1 MVLWFPKHLFH
12 PCVLLDNNR
21 ITHQILYHRMNTNL
35 RNAFKATLNWVA
47 ELQTKEIILWFMK
60 RIDKLEK
67 ENKKLKQ
74 KLNQEEQEIFEEESF
89 KEDDI
94 KFNKE
99 AIIIG
104 KEEFFDPFTSILP
117 FNNLFPLIFSI

>member
-1 MVLWFPKHLFH
+1 MDK
-12 PCVLLDNNR
+12 
-21 ITHQILYHRMNTNL
+21 
-35 RNAFKATLNWVA
+35 
-47 ELQTKEIILWFMK
+47 ETKEIILWFMK

-74 KLNQEEQEIFEEESF
+74 KLNQKEQEIFEEESF

-99 AIIIG
+99 AIGDDIEEIFKTAFKFFNC
-104 KEEFFDPFTSILP
+104 KE
-117 FNNLFPLIFSI
+117 

>member
-1 MVLWFPKHLFH
+1 MDK
-12 PCVLLDNNR
+12 
-21 ITHQILYHRMNTNL
+21 
-35 RNAFKATLNWVA
+35 
-47 ELQTKEIILWFMK
+47 ETKEIILWFMK

-99 AIIIG
+99 AIGDDIEEIFKTAFKFFNS
-104 KEEFFDPFTSILP
+104 KE
-117 FNNLFPLIFSI
+117 

>member
-1 MVLWFPKHLFH
+1 MDK
-12 PCVLLDNNR
+12 
-21 ITHQILYHRMNTNL
+21 
-35 RNAFKATLNWVA
+35 
-47 ELQTKEIILWFMK
+47 ETKEIILWFMK

-74 KLNQEEQEIFEEESF
+74 KLNQEEEEIFEEESF

-99 AIIIG
+99 AIGDDIEEIFKTAFKFFNS
-104 KEEFFDPFTSILP
+104 KE
-117 FNNLFPLIFSI
+117 

>member
-1 MVLWFPKHLFH
+1 MDK
-12 PCVLLDNNR
+12 
-21 ITHQILYHRMNTNL
+21 
-35 RNAFKATLNWVA
+35 
-47 ELQTKEIILWFMK
+47 ETKEIILWFMK

-74 KLNQEEQEIFEEESF
+74 KLNQEEEEVFEEESF

-99 AIIIG
+99 AIGDDIEEIFKTAFKFFNC
-104 KEEFFDPFTSILP
+104 KE
-117 FNNLFPLIFSI
+117 

>member
-1 MVLWFPKHLFH
+1 MDK
-12 PCVLLDNNR
+12 
-21 ITHQILYHRMNTNL
+21 
-35 RNAFKATLNWVA
+35 
-47 ELQTKEIILWFMK
+47 ETKEIILWFMK

-74 KLNQEEQEIFEEESF
+74 KLNQEEDGIFEEASF

-99 AIIIG
+99 AIGDDIEEIFKTAFKFFNC
-104 KEEFFDPFTSILP
+104 KE
-117 FNNLFPLIFSI
+117 

>member
-1 MVLWFPKHLFH
+1 MDK
-12 PCVLLDNNR
+12 
-21 ITHQILYHRMNTNL
+21 
-35 RNAFKATLNWVA
+35 
-47 ELQTKEIILWFMK
+47 ETKEIILWFMK

-94 KFNKE
+94 KFNK
-99 AIIIG
+99 
-104 KEEFFDPFTSILP
+104 KEIDDDIEEIFKTAFKFF
-117 FNNLFPLIFSI
+117 NCKE

>member
-1 MVLWFPKHLFH
+1 MDK
-12 PCVLLDNNR
+12 
-21 ITHQILYHRMNTNL
+21 
-35 RNAFKATLNWVA
+35 
-47 ELQTKEIILWFMK
+47 ETKEIILWFMK

-74 KLNQEEQEIFEEESF
+74 KLNQEEDGIFEEESF

-99 AIIIG
+99 AIGDDIEEIFKTAFKFFNC
-104 KEEFFDPFTSILP
+104 KE
-117 FNNLFPLIFSI
+117 

>member
-1 MVLWFPKHLFH
+1 MDK
-12 PCVLLDNNR
+12 
-21 ITHQILYHRMNTNL
+21 
-35 RNAFKATLNWVA
+35 
-47 ELQTKEIILWFMK
+47 ETKEIILWFMK

-74 KLNQEEQEIFEEESF
+74 KLNQEEEEIFEEESF

-99 AIIIG
+99 AIGDDIEEIFKTAFKFFNC
-104 KEEFFDPFTSILP
+104 KE
-117 FNNLFPLIFSI
+117 

>member
-1 MVLWFPKHLFH
+1 MDK
-12 PCVLLDNNR
+12 
-21 ITHQILYHRMNTNL
+21 
-35 RNAFKATLNWVA
+35 
-47 ELQTKEIILWFMK
+47 ETKEIILWFMK

-99 AIIIG
+99 AIGDDIEEIFKTAFKFFNC
-104 KEEFFDPFTSILP
+104 KE
-117 FNNLFPLIFSI
+117 

>member
-1 MVLWFPKHLFH
+1 MDK
-12 PCVLLDNNR
+12 
-21 ITHQILYHRMNTNL
+21 
-35 RNAFKATLNWVA
+35 
-47 ELQTKEIILWFMK
+47 ETKEIILWFMK

-99 AIIIG
+99 AIGDDIEEIFKTSFKFFNC
-104 KEEFFDPFTSILP
+104 KE
-117 FNNLFPLIFSI
+117 

>member
-1 MVLWFPKHLFH
+1 M
-12 PCVLLDNNR
+12 D
-21 ITHQILYHRMNTNL
+21 
-35 RNAFKATLNWVA
+35 
-47 ELQTKEIILWFMK
+47 KEIILWFMK

-74 KLNQEEQEIFEEESF
+74 KLNQEEDGIFEEESF

-99 AIIIG
+99 AIGDDIEEIFKTAFKFFNC
-104 KEEFFDPFTSILP
+104 KE
-117 FNNLFPLIFSI
+117 

>member
-1 MVLWFPKHLFH
+1 M
-12 PCVLLDNNR
+12 D
-21 ITHQILYHRMNTNL
+21 
-35 RNAFKATLNWVA
+35 
-47 ELQTKEIILWFMK
+47 KEIILWFMK

-74 KLNQEEQEIFEEESF
+74 KLNQEEEEIFEEESF

-99 AIIIG
+99 AIGDDIEEIFKTAFKFFNS
-104 KEEFFDPFTSILP
+104 KE
-117 FNNLFPLIFSI
+117 

>member
-1 MVLWFPKHLFH
+1 M
-12 PCVLLDNNR
+12 D
-21 ITHQILYHRMNTNL
+21 
-35 RNAFKATLNWVA
+35 
-47 ELQTKEIILWFMK
+47 KEIILWFMK

-99 AIIIG
+99 AIGDDIEEIFKTAFKFFNS
-104 KEEFFDPFTSILP
+104 KE
-117 FNNLFPLIFSI
+117 

>member
-1 MVLWFPKHLFH
+1 MDK
-12 PCVLLDNNR
+12 
-21 ITHQILYHRMNTNL
+21 
-35 RNAFKATLNWVA
+35 
-47 ELQTKEIILWFMK
+47 ETKEIILWFMK

-99 AIIIG
+99 AIGDDIEEIFKTAFKCFNC
-104 KEEFFDPFTSILP
+104 KE
-117 FNNLFPLIFSI
+117 

>member
-1 MVLWFPKHLFH
+1 MDK
-12 PCVLLDNNR
+12 
-21 ITHQILYHRMNTNL
+21 
-35 RNAFKATLNWVA
+35 
-47 ELQTKEIILWFMK
+47 ETKEIILWFMK

-67 ENKKLKQ
+67 ESKKLKQ

-99 AIIIG
+99 AIGDDIEEIFKTAFKFFNC
-104 KEEFFDPFTSILP
+104 KE
-117 FNNLFPLIFSI
+117 